1 MEKTLA
7 KGLAVLETL
16 ARLGHPVGVTE
27 TAKAIGLQKSNA
39 HRLLRSLADLGYV
52 RQVEDTARYEL
63 TLKLWEMGQ
72 RVIVRMDIATEAT
85 PAMRRLAA
93 ATQETV
99 HLSLLDGDEV
109 VYVHKIESP
118 HPVRAYSAIGGRAPA
133 HCVATGK
140 ALLAFQPPD
149 AVDLSAARK
158 PFTPATIT
166 DPLALRAELDRIRKS
181 GHAINKGEW
190 REGVFGVAAPILDA
204 SGRAVAAIGISGPQD
219 RFRPKAMKTWTPLV
233 VAAARGLSRA

>member
-7 KGLAVLETL
+7 KGLRLIETL

-27 TAKAIGLQKSNA
+27 AAHALGLQKSNA
-39 HRLLRSLADLGYV
+39 HRLLRSLAELGYV
-52 RQVEDTARYEL
+52 VQVEESGRYEL

-72 RVIVRMDIATEAT
+72 RVIARLDIASEAT
-85 PAMRRLAA
+85 PAMRKLAA
-93 ATQETV
+93 LTKETV
-99 HLSLLDGDEV
+99 HLSLLEGDEV
-109 VYVHKIESP
+109 VYVHKIDSP

-149 AVDLSAARK
+149 VVDVTKARK
-158 PFTPATIT
+158 PYTDATIT
-166 DPLALRAELDRIRKS
+166 DPLDLRRELERIRKA
-181 GHAINKGEW
+181 GHAVNKGEW

-204 SGRAVAAIGISGPQD
+204 SGRAVAAIGLSGPQD
-219 RFRPKAMKTWTPLV
+219 RFKPKAMKAWTPLV
-233 VAAARGLSRA
+233 MAAARELSRA

>member
-1 MEKTLA
+1 VEKTLA
-7 KGLAVLETL
+7 KGLTLLEAL

-27 TAKAIGLQKSNA
+27 AAKAVGLQKSNA

-52 RQVEDTARYEL
+52 RQVADTGRYEL
-63 TLKLWEMGQ
+63 TLKLWELGS
-72 RVIVRMDIATEAT
+72 RVIARLDIATEAT
-85 PAMRRLAA
+85 PAMRKLAA
-93 ATQETV
+93 LTKETV

-109 VYVHKIESP
+109 VYVHKIDSP

-149 AVDLSAARK
+149 AVDLSRARK
-158 PFTPATIT
+158 AFSDATIT
-166 DPLALRAELDRIRKS
+166 APPDLRRELERIRKA
-181 GHAINKGEW
+181 GYAINRGEW

-204 SGRAVAAIGISGPQD
+204 NGRAVAAIGLSGPQD
-219 RFRPKAMKTWTPLV
+219 RFRPKAMKAFTPLV
-233 VAAARGLSRA
+233 MAAARDVSRA

>member
-7 KGLAVLETL
+7 KGLKVLETL

-27 TAKAIGLQKSNA
+27 VARALGLQKSNA
-39 HRLLRSLADLGYV
+39 HRLLRSLAELDYV

-99 HLSLLDGDEV
+99 HLSLLEGDEV

-158 PFTPATIT
+158 PYTAATIT
-166 DPLALRAELDRIRKS
+166 DPDALRAELGRIRRS

-219 RFRPKAMKTWTPLV
+219 RFRPKAMRAWTPLV
-233 VAAARGLSRA
+233 VAAARDLSRA

>member
-1 MEKTLA
+1 MEKTLS
-7 KGLAVLETL
+7 KGLRLVETL

-27 TAKAIGLQKSNA
+27 AANAVGLQKSNA
-39 HRLLRSLADLGYV
+39 HRLLRSLAELGYI
-52 RQVEDTARYEL
+52 QQIPGSGRYEL

-72 RVIVRMDIATEAT
+72 RVIARLDISTEAT
-85 PAMRRLAA
+85 PAMRKLAA
-93 ATQETV
+93 LTKETV

-109 VYVHKIESP
+109 VYVHKIDSP

-149 AVDLSAARK
+149 AVDVTKARK
-158 PFTPATIT
+158 PFTDATIT
-166 DPLALRAELDRIRKS
+166 DPLDLRRELDRIRKV
-181 GHAINKGEW
+181 GHAVNRGEW

-204 SGRAVAAIGISGPQD
+204 SGRAVAAIGLSGPQD
-219 RFRPKAMKTWTPLV
+219 RFRPRAMKSWTPLV
-233 VAAARGLSRA
+233 MAAARELSRV